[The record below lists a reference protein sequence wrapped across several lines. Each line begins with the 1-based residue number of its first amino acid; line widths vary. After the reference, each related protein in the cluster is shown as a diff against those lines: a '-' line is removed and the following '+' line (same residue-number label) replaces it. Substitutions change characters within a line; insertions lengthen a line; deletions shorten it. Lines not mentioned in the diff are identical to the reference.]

1 MKNENIRKINKL
13 GKVSRILLMIMRVAC
28 IIGIVA
34 CIVSSVI
41 VPLTLP
47 KDNAFTASGTASAQ
61 ITVDDSV
68 KFFVKSDIVN
78 IGGIKFS
85 KMNELQKY
93 EDKWGLFG
101 TDVNVKIDETESS
114 GKVVY
119 DITADLDAKS
129 PASMVMAICLV
140 CAAGAVLCAVML
152 IVVIFAGKLAK
163 ALEVCNSPFE
173 DNVIKSMRNFAFSL
187 IPLAVVYLHEGGIDM
202 TAVVV
207 IIAVIIFSY
216 IFRYGAE
223 LQKESDETV

>member
-1 MKNENIRKINKL
+1 MKNENIRKINTL
-13 GKVSRILLMIMRVAC
+13 GKISRILLIIMRVAC

-34 CIVSSVI
+34 CLVSSVV

-47 KDNAFTASGTASAQ
+47 KDDVITATGTASAQ
-61 ITVDDSV
+61 ITVDDSI

-85 KMNELQKY
+85 TMNKLQKY
-93 EDKWGLFG
+93 EEEWSVLG
-101 TDVNVKIDETESS
+101 TDVNVKVDETESN

-129 PASMVMAICLV
+129 PKSMIMTICLACV
-140 CAAGAVLCAVML
+140 AGAVFCAIML

-163 ALEVCNSPFE
+163 ALETCNSPFE
-173 DNVIKSMRNFAFSL
+173 DNIIKSMRNFAFSL
-187 IPLAVVYLHEGGIDM
+187 IPLAVVYLHDGGIDM
-202 TAVVV
+202 TAVVL

-216 IFRYGAE
+216 IFKYGAE
-223 LQKESDETV
+223 LQKESDETL